1 MHRCRFVL
9 DSLFSFFFW
18 LCSWMLQEVG
28 YWGCRTA
35 GGTPAPVG
43 ELSPRGGSSRRPL
56 HPGINSGGF
65 FQCFSTSFGTRNV
78 CSEAR
83 GLHFCFF
90 SCFYSDVEASV
101 AACC

>member
-1 MHRCRFVL
+1 MGPLPLLVSCL
-9 DSLFSFFFW
+9 P
-18 LCSWMLQEVG
+18 EVAVP
-28 YWGCRTA
+28 A
-35 GGTPAPVG
+35 G
-43 ELSPRGGSSRRPL
+43 LSTL
-56 HPGINSGGF
+56 GINSGGL